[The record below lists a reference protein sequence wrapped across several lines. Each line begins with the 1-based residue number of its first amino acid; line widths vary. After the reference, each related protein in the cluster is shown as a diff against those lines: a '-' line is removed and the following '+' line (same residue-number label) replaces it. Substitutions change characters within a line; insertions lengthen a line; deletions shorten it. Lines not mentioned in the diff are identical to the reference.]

1 MGCLLTLPNTDNLI
15 FLSVPSLHP
24 HGLVAVVGQGEANP
38 STGPHRSSLW
48 DQPELRLS
56 APGHPTAPQPCA
68 AAPCLPALPVSVQ
81 FSTSPAPRPARQACS
96 RSPEMSSSRGS
107 VRHTFRLNH
116 LHESATASPN
126 PNQCPLP
133 CPDMPSLVS
142 CQSMFPGGN
151 LVDDIEATSVK
162 IQNGHTL
169 YPSKFASGS
178 RSF

>member
-68 AAPCLPALPVSVQ
+68 AAPCLPALPVPVQ
-81 FSTSPAPRPARQACS
+81 FSASPVPGPARRACS
-96 RSPEMSSSRGS
+96 RSPEMSSSWGS
-107 VRHTFRLNH
+107 VPTH
-116 LHESATASPN
+116 LQAEPLQESATGSPN
-126 PNQCPLP
+126 PNQPPLP
-133 CPDMPSLVS
+133 CDMPSLAS
-142 CQSMFPGGN
+142 C
-151 LVDDIEATSVK
+151 
-162 IQNGHTL
+162 
-169 YPSKFASGS
+169 PSDVPQGRLS
-178 RSF
+178 R